1 MDKFRGLNKRMHTDE
16 QILFAFE
23 NEQIFHLF
31 GMVVGSIKI
40 DKFFEF
46 ACIDSKTHRIINR
59 T

>member
-1 MDKFRGLNKRMHTDE
+1 MHTDE